1 MFLGVVVFDVPCDG
15 CLSWDEFDDTDIIFF
30 LACCADEVYV
40 NPFGYKNV
48 FFLMSYLNR
57 HPGTEEESSIG
68 EAILLA
74 GETITNNKGRVV
86 VLSDFINTKGLKEAK

>member
-1 MFLGVVVFDVPCDG
+1 MFLALSGEGDCLFLGVVVFDVPCDG

-48 FFLMSYLNR
+48 FCCFRVQSFCVDEVAEDDDSSFVIGNGFSR
-57 HPGTEEESSIG
+57 EEDCF
-68 EAILLA
+68 ADA
-74 GETITNNKGRVV
+74 
-86 VLSDFINTKGLKEAK
+86 